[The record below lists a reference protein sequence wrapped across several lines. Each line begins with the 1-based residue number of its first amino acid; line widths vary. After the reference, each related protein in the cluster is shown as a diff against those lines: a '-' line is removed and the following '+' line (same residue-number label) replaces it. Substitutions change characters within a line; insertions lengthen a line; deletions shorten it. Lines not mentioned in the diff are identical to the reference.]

1 MIQSFI
7 IVLREVFEAALVIGI
22 ALAASSG
29 IAGSRRAIANGAVV
43 GILGAIGVAAL
54 AEPLSAALEGMG
66 PDLFNAGVLLAAV
79 AMLGWHN
86 IWMKSHGAAL
96 ARDVSEVGGQ
106 IRAGARPLAA
116 LAMVVALAVL
126 REGAEVVLFL
136 FGVVAGGAQPVQM
149 LLGGA
154 AGLAAGATI
163 GTLLY
168 FGLLRIPPRHLFVV
182 TGWMIL
188 CLAAGMAAQAA
199 AYLVQS
205 GMLPALIEPLWDSS
219 AFLPQDGLA
228 GQILHALVG
237 YDDRPSAM
245 QVIFFATTFAM
256 ILLLARQ
263 VARRGHGGIAGP
275 VAVAATI
282 LVVVALL
289 AAPRAQA
296 ADKIYSPLVEEGEIA
311 LELRG
316 NRQSDG
322 DQAVDGTQQYKF
334 EVEYAPRWFWLA
346 ELGGEWEE
354 EPGGPLEA
362 TELFWENVFQL
373 FEQGRYAVDAGILFE
388 YAHALEDGADD
399 KIELGALLQKA
410 LGAHVLTG
418 NLIAERELASGSET
432 ELEYALQY
440 RWRRGERFEPGIEWY
455 GEFGEIGAF
464 GALDDHAHEIGPA
477 VFGKLP
483 FGGGKL
489 KYEGALLFG
498 LTQESAAQTLR
509 FLVEYEF

>member
-29 IAGSRRAIANGAVV
+29 IAGSRRVILFGVLAGTV
-43 GILGAIGVAAL
+43 GSLGLAAL
-54 AEPLSAALEGMG
+54 AEPLSVALEGMG

-79 AMLGWHN
+79 VMLGWHN
-86 IWMKSHGAAL
+86 VWMQRHGAAL
-96 ARDVSEVGGQ
+96 ARELNEVGGLV
-106 IRAGARPLAA
+106 RTGSKPLVA

-136 FGVVAGGAQPVQM
+136 HGVVAGGTQPVQM
-149 LLGGA
+149 LLGSA
-154 AGLAAGATI
+154 IGLAAGAAI

-168 FGLLRIPPRHLFVV
+168 FGLLRIPPRHLFAV

-199 AYLVQS
+199 SYLVQA
-205 GMLPALIEPLWDSS
+205 GMLPALVEPLWNSS
-219 AFLPQDGLA
+219 AFLPQGGLA

-245 QVIFFATTFAM
+245 QLIFFAVTFTT
-256 ILLLARQ
+256 ILLLARR
-263 VARRGHGGIAGP
+263 VARRPRGGIAGP
-275 VAVAATI
+275 VAAAATMLI
-282 LVVVALL
+282 VVALF

-296 ADKIYSPLVEEGEIA
+296 ADKIYSPIVEEGEIA

-316 NRQSDG
+316 KRLYDG
-322 DQAVDGTQQYKF
+322 DPAVDGSRQFKF
-334 EVEYAPRWFWLA
+334 EFEYAPRWFWLT
-346 ELGGEWEE
+346 ELGAEWEE
-354 EPGGPLEA
+354 EPGESLDA
-362 TELFWENVFQL
+362 TEIFWENVFQL
-373 FEQGRYAVDAGILFE
+373 YEQGRHAVDAGILLE
-388 YAHALEDGADD
+388 YAHSLEDGGND
-399 KIELGALLQKA
+399 KIELGALVQKA
-410 LGAHVLTG
+410 FGTHVLTG
-418 NLIAERELASGSET
+418 NLVAERELASGSDT

-455 GEFGEIGAF
+455 GEFGEF
-464 GALDDHAHEIGPA
+464 GDFGSLGDHAHEVGPA

-483 FGGGKL
+483 FGNGAI
-489 KYEGALLFG
+489 KYEAVLLFG
-498 LTQESAAQTLR
+498 LTREAAAQTLR
-509 FLVEYEF
+509 FLIEYEF